1 MGEWM
6 ATESDLSITRRIHFF
21 RISHADDFLALLP
34 NSLKAVAELPWEG
47 QGRYQ
52 ADATDN
58 SLLSVMPHS
67 FGYPLQLEFGRT
79 RRDNLP
85 DIERKGIKKTL
96 SIAEDAGLI
105 DVSHIVIFADGFVA
119 AEFNRDAP
127 RLSKLG
133 EYLMF
138 KGRNLP
144 SPPRFQRLLER
155 DLENIINNMNDVKYL
170 EIEIPPESINIVRK
184 ADESLADAFES
195 QQQVNKSKTIGLY
208 FKSRHPSDGRLKNL
222 GMALAKTMKVF
233 GGEDAYET
241 LAIKGNDPHTGK
253 SRYLN
258 LLEDFLI
265 AEVSFLR
272 SSKKGRGIDTAAA
285 FQAIENAYSQR
296 RSALEKSLRT
306 IMPWD

>member
-1 MGEWM
+1 
-6 ATESDLSITRRIHFF
+6 
-21 RISHADDFLALLP
+21 
-34 NSLKAVAELPWEG
+34 
-47 QGRYQ
+47 
-52 ADATDN
+52 
-58 SLLSVMPHS
+58 
-67 FGYPLQLEFGRT
+67 
-79 RRDNLP
+79 
-85 DIERKGIKKTL
+85 
-96 SIAEDAGLI
+96 
-105 DVSHIVIFADGFVA
+105 
-119 AEFNRDAP
+119 
-127 RLSKLG
+127 
-133 EYLMF
+133 
-138 KGRNLP
+138 
-144 SPPRFQRLLER
+144 
-155 DLENIINNMNDVKYL
+155 MNDVKYL

>member
-1 MGEWM
+1 M
-6 ATESDLSITRRIHFF
+6 ATDSDLSITRRIHFF
-21 RISHADDFLALLP
+21 RISHADDFLTLLP
-34 NSLKAVAELPWEG
+34 ESLRAVAELPWEG

-67 FGYPLQLEFGRT
+67 FSYPLRLEFGRT

-105 DVSHIVIFADGFVA
+105 DVSHIVIFSDGFVA

-195 QQQVNKSKTIGLY
+195 QQKVNASKTIGLY

-222 GMALAKTMKVF
+222 GMALAKTMKGF